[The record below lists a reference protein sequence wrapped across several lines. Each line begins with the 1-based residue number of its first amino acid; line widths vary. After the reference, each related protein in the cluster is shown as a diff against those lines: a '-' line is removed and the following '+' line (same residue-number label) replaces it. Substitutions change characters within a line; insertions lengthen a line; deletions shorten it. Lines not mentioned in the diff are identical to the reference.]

1 METAD
6 IIRAIECVYQE
17 LREGNVIAA
26 GQSLENLLDDL
37 NGQNPKVQD
46 LSLFRQMGLIEQAA
60 ALKQRAEAELQRE
73 SGTLQAMAS
82 IVRRMHKEEL

>member
-1 METAD
+1 VETAD

-37 NGQNPKVQD
+37 GGQNPKVQD
-46 LSLFRQMGLIEQAA
+46 LSLFRQLAQD
-60 ALKQRAEAELQRE
+60 LKPEVL
-73 SGTLQAMAS
+73 
-82 IVRRMHKEEL
+82 